1 MAFIAINTN
10 ELHQPYKVQLAWHSS
25 QARTLH
31 KFEMQ

>member
-1 MAFIAINTN
+1 MAFIAIKAHD
-10 ELHQPYKVQLAWHSS
+10 LHQPYKVQLAWLSS